1 VKPSPR
7 RKARE
12 LAVQAVYSWQISQNP
27 VNEIEVNFIADN
39 SKRRFDIEYFQ
50 QLLRGVTNSVAEL
63 DLAISPHVDRPL
75 DDIDHVEKAIL
86 RVAVF
91 ELSECQDVPYRVVIN
106 EAIELAK
113 SFAADDSHK
122 FVNGVLDK
130 AVKLIISD
138 CYKQATHIL
147 KENIDSLHLM
157 AQSLVEYETLD
168 SEQIDDIMAGAKP
181 RAPGSKENKTESKK
195 KNDPSVGDTAEQ
207 S

>member
-1 VKPSPR
+1 MKPSPR

-12 LAVQAVYSWQISQNP
+12 LAFQAVFSWQISQNS
-27 VNEIEVNFIADN
+27 VNDVEVNFLTDN

-50 QLLRGVTNSVAEL
+50 QLFRGVTSNVESL

-91 ELSECQDVPYRVVIN
+91 ELSDCQDVPYRVVIN

-113 SFAADDSHK
+113 LFAADDSHK

-130 AVKLIISD
+130 AVKLLRPQD
-138 CYKQATHIL
+138 
-147 KENIDSLHLM
+147 
-157 AQSLVEYETLD
+157 
-168 SEQIDDIMAGAKP
+168 
-181 RAPGSKENKTESKK
+181 
-195 KNDPSVGDTAEQ
+195 
-207 S
+207 

>member
-1 VKPSPR
+1 MKPSPR

-12 LAVQAVYSWQISQNP
+12 LAFQAVFSWQISQNS
-27 VNEIEVNFIADN
+27 VNDVEVNFLTDN

-50 QLLRGVTNSVAEL
+50 LLFRGVTSNIEEL

-91 ELSECQDVPYRVVIN
+91 ELSDCQDVPYRVVIN

-113 SFAADDSHK
+113 AFAADDSHK

-130 AVKLIISD
+130 AVKLLRPQD
-138 CYKQATHIL
+138 
-147 KENIDSLHLM
+147 
-157 AQSLVEYETLD
+157 
-168 SEQIDDIMAGAKP
+168 
-181 RAPGSKENKTESKK
+181 
-195 KNDPSVGDTAEQ
+195 
-207 S
+207 

>member
-1 VKPSPR
+1 MKPSPR

-12 LAVQAVYSWQISQNP
+12 LAVQAVYSWQISQNSITD
-27 VNEIEVNFIADN
+27 IEVNFITEN

-50 QLLRGVTNSVAEL
+50 QLLRGVASNVAEL

-113 SFAADDSHK
+113 LFAADDSHK
-122 FVNGVLDK
+122 FINGVLDK
-130 AVKLIISD
+130 AVKLIRPTD
-138 CYKQATHIL
+138 Q
-147 KENIDSLHLM
+147 
-157 AQSLVEYETLD
+157 
-168 SEQIDDIMAGAKP
+168 
-181 RAPGSKENKTESKK
+181 
-195 KNDPSVGDTAEQ
+195 
-207 S
+207 

>member
-1 VKPSPR
+1 MKPSPR

-12 LAVQAVYSWQISQNP
+12 LAFQAVFSWEMSQNS
-27 VNEIEVNFIADN
+27 VNNIEVNFIADN

-50 QLLRGVTNSVAEL
+50 QLLRGVTSNVEEL

-91 ELSECQDVPYRVVIN
+91 ELSDCQDVPYRVVIN

-130 AVKLIISD
+130 AVKLIRP
-138 CYKQATHIL
+138 
-147 KENIDSLHLM
+147 E
-157 AQSLVEYETLD
+157 E
-168 SEQIDDIMAGAKP
+168 
-181 RAPGSKENKTESKK
+181 
-195 KNDPSVGDTAEQ
+195 
-207 S
+207 